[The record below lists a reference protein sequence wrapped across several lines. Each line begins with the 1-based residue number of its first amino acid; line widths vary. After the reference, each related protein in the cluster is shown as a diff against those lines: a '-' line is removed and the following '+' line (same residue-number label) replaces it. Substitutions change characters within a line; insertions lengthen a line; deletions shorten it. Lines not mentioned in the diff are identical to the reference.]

1 MSLKLHEYNETVFGG
16 GCIASLDKAVNVE
29 VTENLQQ
36 PHTLNFEYPLYDDK
50 ADMIIEHR
58 IVSVEGQAYRL
69 VDVKRDYSGK
79 RITASA
85 TRIFFIDA
93 IYRHLPT
100 IGSDNDKNKDTIGC
114 DPYKVLR
121 MATEGTKFK
130 LISDSDLAKLGMTR
144 IGADGTR
151 IDFFVTDKIN
161 LYDAIQAVIDA
172 YGHGE
177 IYVDNYNFAVVE
189 EIGRDNG
196 VRLSLK
202 KNLINLNVE
211 RQTSELITRFYP
223 YGADDLTIS
232 SVNDGKPYLDS
243 PEAIKEYG
251 IVEGYLD
258 YSDYTDPNK
267 LKAHAE
273 WDLMGENNPFRKDTP
288 QLTITGDVIDLSK
301 LAEYGDFEKIAL
313 GDTVHV
319 QEKDIVHHK
328 RIIGITYYPYSV
340 RQPKVTIG
348 SPNNKNMFFAAW
360 QKNKL
365 FKTVIKNRGSNYKVR
380 TGGFTGSLN
389 STQNNVKSE
398 NDLLKIVGDLLT
410 IYQQKNGSKVKRLEI
425 GNIGGYFVLSIYDDS
440 GEKLKMK
447 FGDYGDKYAF
457 SIYDDKGQAA
467 IYMDEKGEV
476 YFSGTL
482 ESMKNASIGQELT
495 IGAVDENVST
505 IHMKSGELNS
515 TDIVNDES
523 NKIFKISPS
532 FGGDLV
538 IDEDWIKFQGRELA
552 TASSVSA
559 LDEKIRDLQKRV
571 KMLEE

>member
-16 GCIASLDKAVNVE
+16 GCIASLDKAVNIE

-50 ADMIIEHR
+50 ADMIVEHR

-243 PEAIKEYG
+243 PEAIKQYG

-258 YSDYTDPNK
+258 YSDYTDPDK

-398 NDLLKIVGDLLT
+398 NDLLKIVGDLLA
-410 IYQQKNGSKVKRLEI
+410 IRDKNKRIRIRL
-425 GNIGGYFVLSIYDDS
+425 GNYDDEFVFIIYDKKNDRAIYLNEEGEAVFS
-440 GEKLKMK
+440 GSIQTKKDCFIQGELRVGMSGNNAKGIS
-447 FGDYGDKYAF
+447 FYGDAYAPDKDGNYSRPYARIQPYVANNEDF
-457 SIYDDKGQAA
+457 TGINVTGGKLCIEESPVATQDSIDNLNKQISNLKKQLD
-467 IYMDEKGEV
+467 
-476 YFSGTL
+476 
-482 ESMKNASIGQELT
+482 SMS
-495 IGAVDENVST
+495 
-505 IHMKSGELNS
+505 
-515 TDIVNDES
+515 
-523 NKIFKISPS
+523 
-532 FGGDLV
+532 
-538 IDEDWIKFQGRELA
+538 
-552 TASSVSA
+552 
-559 LDEKIRDLQKRV
+559 
-571 KMLEE
+571 